1 MKGQRRRKVEW
12 RRGEIDPSHAYMPGS
27 SFSVCGIRGPMTWTP
42 KPQGE
47 VRQLRLGTEE
57 TVVIEIVEIRR
68 RDGTLLYKAVVPPY
82 QAIFLDGVLAQI
94 RGDYVIE
101 RYAAGQSRFD
111 RAKDVTPKVYL
122 LETHDG

>member
-1 MKGQRRRKVEW
+1 MAARRDRSIARIHAGQLVLGLRHPWSDDV
-12 RRGEIDPSHAYMPGS
+12 D
-27 SFSVCGIRGPMTWTP
+27 P